1 MIKIKVK
8 ALYIKIR
15 FGKVD
20 LPELDDKDEL
30 AANHYIVK
38 RFTQSE

>member
-1 MIKIKVK
+1 MYLLQT
-8 ALYIKIR
+8 ALNKR

-38 RFTQSE
+38 RFAQSE